1 MLTTEERSSIT
12 EGFTAAGERISSLEK
27 ETTLSVKELKAT
39 VDELQ
44 KKLRSISRGFLTG
57 ETETGKEYQRFWPNE
72 EMAKQFGEVFI
83 KAVQT
88 KAMGEGTNIGG
99 GILVPEE
106 LRPFLIGKLGQYG
119 KFRKYATV
127 LPMASDKLTVPKVD
141 TDLTVYNPE
150 ESGDITESDMAF
162 SQVGMVAHKLACRTK
177 VSSELEEDSLIAIG
191 EILGLSMA
199 RSLAKK
205 EDAIGFVGD
214 GTSTY
219 FGMTGI
225 VGALLGVDETIGNI
239 QGLKVGSGNTY
250 AELALADFE
259 GVVSILPSDADDN
272 ARWFMNK
279 KFYYSVV
286 YPLARAAGVANIFE
300 ILSDRKAR
308 YLYGYEVEF
317 VAAMPYVEAN
327 SQICAILGD
336 LQLGAFLSERR
347 QLEIARSDQVHFVN
361 DQIGYRG
368 IERIDINAFG
378 VGDTSEAGPIVG
390 LITAAT

>member
-1 MLTTEERSSIT
+1 
-12 EGFTAAGERISSLEK
+12 
-27 ETTLSVKELKAT
+27 
-39 VDELQ
+39 
-44 KKLRSISRGFLTG
+44 
-57 ETETGKEYQRFWPNE
+57 
-72 EMAKQFGEVFI
+72 
-83 KAVQT
+83 
-88 KAMGEGTNIGG
+88 
-99 GILVPEE
+99 
-106 LRPFLIGKLGQYG
+106 
-119 KFRKYATV
+119 
-127 LPMASDKLTVPKVD
+127 
-141 TDLTVYNPE
+141 
-150 ESGDITESDMAF
+150 
-162 SQVGMVAHKLACRTK
+162 

-239 QGLKVGSGNTY
+239 QGLKVGSGNAY